1 MAMIDF
7 NDAKSDTAN
16 GIAGTMAAKALA
28 YAEAGIPVF
37 PCNPLDKAPLIAKAP
52 GEKGGF
58 HAATTNAL
66 QIKAWW
72 AKWPNA
78 MIGAPTGKA
87 SGFVALDIDQ
97 NPAREKYGV
106 ASLEAFGHPLEE
118 LFDNPHTQTAGGG
131 YHVFFA
137 YEPSRPITNA
147 RGALPVHVDIR
158 GDGGYVILAGSRTAD
173 GRAYTALADLS
184 DTPLT
189 PAPEWLHEAVRAGG
203 AGASGSNTSPLD
215 FNTARKLGDNAAQRA
230 ALIPP
235 GQWHDRTRDLVARMV
250 REGSTDETILAL
262 APHFTAEGYSH
273 DQTARDF
280 AAHIRT
286 ARAKWGYQPGPAPQP
301 ETAEAQAFDA
311 VPFDGEVP
319 PPRPWS
325 FGNLL
330 LHRAVTAMA
339 APPGTGK
346 STFTIQLG
354 IAFATGRP
362 FGPYDPRRTGPAW
375 IWNNEDDRDELNRRS
390 LAACQVMNVR
400 PAELAG
406 KLYMNTGAERAL
418 IVAREDRK
426 SGALIATPDVA
437 RVIEVIKA
445 RGIKLLVV
453 DPFAETYAATEIDN
467 DMMKEVT
474 GLYRQIAREGD
485 CSVMLVHHT
494 PKSATADTMAGS
506 LDAFRGGGSIG
517 GVVRIAVTLFE
528 MTEGDAEQ
536 FGLTPEEC
544 RLYVRLDDAKAN
556 MSLKSGLPTW
566 WRKQTVLLGNGT
578 GDEPEDAVGVLIPW
592 QFERA
597 SARAL
602 KSQDNSLARLCD
614 EIVRVALN
622 NGCTSP
628 ERAMPLKQITEA
640 LDPVKTGMKATAAR
654 DLIIGRI
661 APRAETE
668 LGTVVVT
675 AFQRGAY
682 THRNVHIE
690 PNFGQAE
697 EG

>member
-1 MAMIDF
+1 MIDF
-7 NDAKSDTAN
+7 NDRPASDTAN

-37 PCNPLDKAPLIAKAP
+37 PCNPLDKAPLVAKAP

-72 AKWPNA
+72 ARWPNA

-286 ARAKWGYQPGPAPQP
+286 ARAKWGYVASPGPQPAAP
-301 ETAEAQAFDA
+301 AESSGLRFLDVDELEDLEPVKWLIDGHVPQGAFIGLYGA
-311 VPFDGEVP
+311 SGGLK
-319 PPRPWS
+319 S
-325 FGNLL
+325 FIALEM
-330 LHRAVTAMA
+330 AMA
-339 APPGTGK
+339 V
-346 STFTIQLG
+346 
-354 IAFATGRP
+354 ATGRDWFGSP
-362 FGPYDPRRTGPAW
+362 VAPGLVVYVAGEGQRGMAKRVIGWRRSKPDAPRPNFKLLPHAVAMPTGEGNALIEAIATLGEPPALIILDTLARMFGPG
-375 IWNNEDDRDELNRRS
+375 DENAQKDMNAFI
-390 LAACQVMNVR
+390 AACGRLQ
-400 PAELAG
+400 AA
-406 KLYMNTGAERAL
+406 TGAA
-418 IVAREDRK
+418 V
-426 SGALIATPDVA
+426 
-437 RVIEVIKA
+437 
-445 RGIKLLVV
+445 LV
-453 DPFAETYAATEIDN
+453 
-467 DMMKEVT
+467 
-474 GLYRQIAREGD
+474 
-485 CSVMLVHHT
+485 VHHT
-494 PKSATADTMAGS
+494 GKDEAKGERGSSNLRAALDTSIFVRRKGRGVELINQAPHGKQKDADEFEDLKLYAAKVNFEVKGVPETTLVLMRDDNLVGQSHSENEHEADQPLRLGTVEQSIMTALERAARDGQELGFMRITA
-506 LDAFRGGGSIG
+506 
-517 GVVRIAVTLFE
+517 VVSQLQKRDINQGTL
-528 MTEGDAEQ
+528 
-536 FGLTPEEC
+536 L
-544 RLYVRLDDAKAN
+544 R
-556 MSLKSGLPTW
+556 SLKSLEA
-566 WRKQTVLLGNGT
+566 KS
-578 GDEPEDAVGVLIPW
+578 LISKT
-592 QFERA
+592 QN
-597 SARAL
+597 SA
-602 KSQDNSLARLCD
+602 
-614 EIVRVALN
+614 
-622 NGCTSP
+622 
-628 ERAMPLKQITEA
+628 
-640 LDPVKTGMKATAAR
+640 
-654 DLIIGRI
+654 GREVWI
-661 APRAETE
+661 CS
-668 LGTVVVT
+668 V
-675 AFQRGAY
+675 
-682 THRNVHIE
+682 
-690 PNFGQAE
+690 
-697 EG
+697 